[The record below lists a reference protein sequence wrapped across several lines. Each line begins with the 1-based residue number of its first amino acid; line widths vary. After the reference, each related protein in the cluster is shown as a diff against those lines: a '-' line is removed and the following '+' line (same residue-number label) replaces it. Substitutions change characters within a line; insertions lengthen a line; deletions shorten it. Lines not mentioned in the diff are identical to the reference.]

1 MLTEKSRTGLEQHEY
16 LMTELDEVNY
26 SFKDHNL
33 NVNDLGCVY
42 IWKFFLIKINSG
54 LLPNEL

>member
-1 MLTEKSRTGLEQHEY
+1 MLTEESRTGLKQYEY
-16 LMTELDEVNY
+16 LMTELVEVNY

-42 IWKFFLIKINSG
+42 IWQVCFD
-54 LLPNEL
+54 